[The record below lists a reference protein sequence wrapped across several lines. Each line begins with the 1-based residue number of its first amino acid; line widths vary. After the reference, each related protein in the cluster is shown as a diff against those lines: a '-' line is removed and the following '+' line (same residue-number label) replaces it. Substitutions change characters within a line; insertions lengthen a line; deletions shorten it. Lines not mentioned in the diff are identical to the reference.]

1 MQRVDA
7 GALRGAKQSVGR
19 NSVAYCAAAGPVWR
33 NTLRYSALRNSVAH
47 ESDPDASACDNAHPS
62 GWRAGARRRALGR
75 GRMRCRATRLRS
87 SAPFGAA
94 PLASFPLHDVKQ
106 RSFFV
111 PAARLRVRVC
121 LALAPDPE
129 PFVPTPTEGQ
139 AERREAHCL
148 ELVALVSA
156 RRHACEAWAV
166 PRNRDAASRR
176 STVALSAQGPLP
188 SPALPPAP
196 VRRLHAAGR
205 KRARPRPRAS
215 RIRGYEPRS
224 TPLPA
229 PR

>member
-1 MQRVDA
+1 
-7 GALRGAKQSVGR
+7 
-19 NSVAYCAAAGPVWR
+19 
-33 NTLRYSALRNSVAH
+33 
-47 ESDPDASACDNAHPS
+47 
-62 GWRAGARRRALGR
+62 
-75 GRMRCRATRLRS
+75 MRCYATRLRS

-188 SPALPPAP
+188 SPALPPDA
-196 VRRLHAAGR
+196 VRRLHAAGQTCPAAAPGVPYPR
-205 KRARPRPRAS
+205 LRAAVDAT
-215 RIRGYEPRS
+215 PRS
-224 TPLPA
+224 AVRIVSGDALDERDRSLILYIRYVVNINLLRVFTKC
-229 PR
+229 